1 MSSPAASHLS
11 PRSSAADTASA
22 DRPLGDTLDAVASE
36 VTDLA
41 IISDRLQALISAALV
56 ADGTTNA
63 DHMREFQAI
72 DLLVQRLHGVAA
84 FLVALARETPSEW
97 RANAAAA
104 AADVALTDL
113 ALRLTGAAPAPI
125 EAEEAELDGSGD
137 LELFG

>member
-1 MSSPAASHLS
+1 MS
-11 PRSSAADTASA
+11 SSAALPKGAHSADPDTVLP

-41 IISDRLQALISAALV
+41 LISDRLQALISVALI
-56 ADGTTNA
+56 ADGTSNS

-72 DLLVQRLHGVAA
+72 DLLVQRLHGVAV
-84 FLVALARETPSEW
+84 FLGALARDTPCEW

-104 AADVALTDL
+104 ATDVALTDL
-113 ALRLTGAAPAPI
+113 ALRLTGASLKPV
-125 EAEEAELDGSGD
+125 EQAEPDSSGD